1 MDATSL
7 ERNHCFLEGG
17 MELILK
23 GFVE

>member
-17 MELILK
+17 IELTLK